1 MLINRENGNYFRDQ
15 GNMLLPFCLFPVSFA
30 RGDYKEFFYPPPPP
44 SDGILVH
51 PRGSQGVKL
60 CIGIRWTLPTSKRA
74 VFLKLRNKKT
84 F

>member
-1 MLINRENGNYFRDQ
+1 MEIILEIKVTCCSHFAYF
-15 GNMLLPFCLFPVSFA
+15 LFPLYEATTKSSST
-30 RGDYKEFFYPPPPP
+30 PSPPP

-51 PRGSQGVKL
+51 TRGSQGIKL
-60 CIGIRWTLPTSKRA
+60 CIGIRWTLPTSKLT